1 MPLLIPF
8 PLSVIWKKY
17 YSGKW
22 YVSSTTDLVAYKYM
36 NNIIYIYIWYYLL
49 VIITNFP
56 FLIEY
61 SYFVILLLEHKLL
74 TLLIYKFIEKSEL
87 TWKEVDLTLI

>member
-8 PLSVIWKKY
+8 PLSVRWKKY
-17 YSGKW
+17 YPGKW

-36 NNIIYIYIWYYLL
+36 DNIIYIYIWYYLL

-61 SYFVILLLEHKLL
+61 SYFVILLLERKLL